1 MNNLKL
7 YPWKRTIIKTVALI
21 LVLMIISAIVNHPV
35 LNNDLAMSQ
44 LENDDAY
51 FIAWDTYNRVRTALP
66 VVYSIIGFVYLVG
79 IVADI
84 YKFIKRKE
92 MEGDSN

>member
-1 MNNLKL
+1 MNYLKL

-21 LVLMIISAIVNHPV
+21 IVLMIISAIVNHPV

-51 FIAWDTYNRVRTALP
+51 FIAWDTYNRVRSALP
-66 VVYSIIGFVYLVG
+66 GVYALIGIVYLVG
-79 IVADI
+79 IGADI
-84 YKFIKRKE
+84 HKFIKRKE
-92 MEGDSN
+92 TEGDPN